1 MRLRAAALPLLLLVA
16 CGREKA
22 PEPKPPAAVVLASP
36 LAPWTW
42 HPLGSWAVI
51 EGEVDRDTELR
62 LEGSSIRER
71 RFAELG
77 PVRWEFL
84 RPPEGQTAIL
94 LTGEGVELARFTF
107 STTPASAPP
116 KAAGA
121 PPAPLPTPAPTPVPS
136 RPTPPLP
143 QPSTRSEAR
152 LPSAPVPPLSA
163 RTPQTLPRTDQAPA
177 TRPAPPLPPAR
188 ARAETFLPS
197 APVPPLSAR
206 TPQTLPRTDQAPPTK
221 PTPAL
226 PPARARAETFLPSAP
241 VQPLPERRPLTLP
254 RTDQAPPTK
263 PTPALPPA
271 RARAETFLPS
281 APVQP
286 LPERRPLT
294 LPRTDQAPPTK
305 PTPALP
311 PARARAETYL
321 PSAPIPALPE
331 RKPLPLP
338 RTDQAPAARSAAP
351 TLPAWAQIET
361 SLPSTHLTPLAGRRV
376 AASGAPE
383 MAPTPRRGTAAPNL
397 LETLPARPPQTP
409 LPLQTQVPAWPG
421 AGEALNL
428 TRGPA
433 GRKRLLLSFDG
444 GSNAEVA
451 TQILDLLKARK
462 VRSTFFLTGAFIQ
475 HHPALVRRMA
485 AEGHELG
492 NHTLSHPHFA
502 PGMKRDP
509 KWTRERFQQ
518 QLLDA
523 DMALLRLLGRPMDPL
538 WRAPYGEHTAEL
550 RRWAEEVGYRHVG
563 WSEGADTLDW
573 ATRRERSLYRSG
585 EAILE
590 RLRKRLDKDGDGLIV
605 LMHLGSERSDGDR
618 PSEGLGAF
626 IDRAVKEG
634 WTFATAGD
642 FVRDLGKPAWDPRQ
656 RLGVLGAA
664 PSRGR

>member
-16 CGREKA
+16 CGREQA
-22 PEPKPPAAVVLASP
+22 PEPKPPAAVMPASP
-36 LAPWTW
+36 LTPWSW

-62 LEGSSIRER
+62 LEGASIRER

-84 RPPEGQTAIL
+84 RPPEGQTAVL

-107 STTPASAPP
+107 ATTPPAATPKPVGPTPAPIPTP
-116 KAAGA
+116 K
-121 PPAPLPTPAPTPVPS
+121 PAPLPA
-136 RPTPPLP
+136 RPTPPSTRAESGL
-143 QPSTRSEAR
+143 PST
-152 LPSAPVPPLSA
+152 PVPPLPE
-163 RTPQTLPRTDQAPA
+163 RKPLTLPRTDQAPS
-177 TRPAPPLPPAR
+177 TRPAPTLPPAR

-206 TPQTLPRTDQAPPTK
+206 TPQTLPRTDQAPATR
-221 PTPAL
+221 PTPPLPPARARAETFLPSAPMQALPERKPLTLPRTDQAPSTRPAPTL

-241 VQPLPERRPLTLP
+241 VPALPERKPLTLP
-254 RTDQAPPTK
+254 RTDQAPVT
-263 PTPALPPA
+263 
-271 RARAETFLPS
+271 
-281 APVQP
+281 
-286 LPERRPLT
+286 
-294 LPRTDQAPPTK
+294 
-305 PTPALP
+305 
-311 PARARAETYL
+311 
-321 PSAPIPALPE
+321 
-331 RKPLPLP
+331 
-338 RTDQAPAARSAAP
+338 RSAAP
-351 TLPAWAQIET
+351 TLPAWAQTET
-361 SLPSTHLTPLAGRRV
+361 TLPSSHLTPLAGRR
-376 AASGAPE
+376 AATTGAPE
-383 MAPTPRRGTAAPNL
+383 TAPTARRSTATPNL
-397 LETLPARPPQTP
+397 LETLPARPPQAP
-409 LPLQTQVPAWPG
+409 QPLQTQVPAWPG

-428 TRGPA
+428 TRGPT

-451 TQILDLLKARK
+451 AQILDLLKARR
-462 VRSTFFLTGAFIQ
+462 VHSTFFLTGAFIQ
-475 HHPALVRRMA
+475 HYPALVRRMA

-518 QLLDA
+518 QLFDA
-523 DMALLRLLGRPMDPL
+523 DTALLRLLGRPMDPL

-573 ATRRERSLYRSG
+573 ATRKERNLYRSG

-626 IDRAVKEG
+626 MDRAQKEG
-634 WTFATAGD
+634 WTFVTAGD

-656 RLGVLGAA
+656 RLGLLAA
-664 PSRGR
+664 SPSRGR

>member
-121 PPAPLPTPAPTPVPS
+121 PPAPMPTPAPTPVPS

-163 RTPQTLPRTDQAPA
+163 RTPQ
-177 TRPAPPLPPAR
+177 
-188 ARAETFLPS
+188 
-197 APVPPLSAR
+197 
-206 TPQTLPRTDQAPPTK
+206 
-221 PTPAL
+221 
-226 PPARARAETFLPSAP
+226 
-241 VQPLPERRPLTLP
+241 TLP

>member
-16 CGREKA
+16 CGREQA
-22 PEPKPPAAVVLASP
+22 PEPKPPAAVMPASP
-36 LAPWTW
+36 LTPWSW

-62 LEGSSIRER
+62 LEGASIRER

-84 RPPEGQTAIL
+84 RPPEGQTAVL

-107 STTPASAPP
+107 ATTPPAATPKPVGPTPAPIPTP
-116 KAAGA
+116 K
-121 PPAPLPTPAPTPVPS
+121 PAPLPA
-136 RPTPPLP
+136 RPTPPSTRAESGL
-143 QPSTRSEAR
+143 PST
-152 LPSAPVPPLSA
+152 PVPPLPE
-163 RTPQTLPRTDQAPA
+163 RKPLTLPRTDQAPS
-177 TRPAPPLPPAR
+177 TRPAPTLPPAR

-197 APVPPLSAR
+197 APVPA
-206 TPQTLPRTDQAPPTK
+206 
-221 PTPAL
+221 
-226 PPARARAETFLPSAP
+226 
-241 VQPLPERRPLTLP
+241 LPERKPLTLP
-254 RTDQAPPTK
+254 RTDQAPVT
-263 PTPALPPA
+263 
-271 RARAETFLPS
+271 
-281 APVQP
+281 
-286 LPERRPLT
+286 
-294 LPRTDQAPPTK
+294 
-305 PTPALP
+305 
-311 PARARAETYL
+311 
-321 PSAPIPALPE
+321 
-331 RKPLPLP
+331 
-338 RTDQAPAARSAAP
+338 RSAAP
-351 TLPAWAQIET
+351 TLPAWAQTET
-361 SLPSTHLTPLAGRRV
+361 TLPSSHLTPLAGRR
-376 AASGAPE
+376 AATTGAPE
-383 MAPTPRRGTAAPNL
+383 TAPTARRSTATPNL
-397 LETLPARPPQTP
+397 LETLPARPPQAP
-409 LPLQTQVPAWPG
+409 QPLQTQVPAWPG

-428 TRGPA
+428 TRGPT

-451 TQILDLLKARK
+451 AQILDLLKARR
-462 VRSTFFLTGAFIQ
+462 VHSTFFLTGAFIQ
-475 HHPALVRRMA
+475 HYPALVRRMA

-518 QLLDA
+518 QLFDA
-523 DMALLRLLGRPMDPL
+523 DTALLRLLGRPMDPL

-573 ATRRERSLYRSG
+573 ATRRERNLYRSG

-626 IDRAVKEG
+626 MDRALKEG
-634 WTFATAGD
+634 WTFVTAGD
-642 FVRDLGKPAWDPRQ
+642 FVRDLGKPAWDARQ
-656 RLGVLGAA
+656 RVGLLGT
-664 PSRGR
+664 PPPKGR

>member
-1 MRLRAAALPLLLLVA
+1 MKVRAATLLLLLLAA
-16 CGREKA
+16 CGREQA
-22 PEPKPPAAVVLASP
+22 PEPKAPPAVAPAPTLT
-36 LAPWTW
+36 PWTW

-84 RPPEGQTAIL
+84 RPPEGQTAVL

-107 STTPASAPP
+107 ATTPPGATPKPSASAPKP
-116 KAAGA
+116 V
-121 PPAPLPTPAPTPVPS
+121 PPAP
-136 RPTPPLP
+136 PPP
-143 QPSTRSEAR
+143 PPSTRTEAR
-152 LPSAPVPPLSA
+152 LPSTPVPPLPE
-163 RTPQTLPRTDQAPA
+163 RK
-177 TRPAPPLPPAR
+177 
-188 ARAETFLPS
+188 
-197 APVPPLSAR
+197 
-206 TPQTLPRTDQAPPTK
+206 PQTLPRTDQAPPIR
-221 PTPAL
+221 PVPPP

-241 VQPLPERRPLTLP
+241 VQPLPER
-254 RTDQAPPTK
+254 
-263 PTPALPPA
+263 
-271 RARAETFLPS
+271 
-281 APVQP
+281 
-286 LPERRPLT
+286 
-294 LPRTDQAPPTK
+294 
-305 PTPALP
+305 
-311 PARARAETYL
+311 
-321 PSAPIPALPE
+321 
-331 RKPLPLP
+331 KPLPLP
-338 RTDQAPAARSAAP
+338 RTDQAPATRSAAP
-351 TLPAWAQIET
+351 TLPAWAQTET
-361 SLPSTHLTPLAGRRV
+361 SLPSAHLAPLPGRRV
-376 AASGAPE
+376 AATGAPE
-383 MAPTPRRGTAAPNL
+383 MAPTPRRSTAAPNL
-397 LETLPARPPQTP
+397 METLPARPPQAQP
-409 LPLQTQVPAWPG
+409 PLQTQVHAWPG

-428 TRGPA
+428 TRGPT

-451 TQILDLLKARK
+451 AQILDLLKARR

-475 HHPALVRRMA
+475 RQPALVRRMA

-492 NHTLSHPHFA
+492 NHTLNHPHFA

-523 DMALLRLLGRPMDPL
+523 DAALLRLLGRPMDPL

-573 ATRRERSLYRSG
+573 ATRRERNLYRSG

-626 IDRAVKEG
+626 MDRALKEG
-634 WTFATAGD
+634 WTFVTAGD
-642 FVRDLGKPAWDPRQ
+642 FVRDLGKPAWDARQ
-656 RLGVLGAA
+656 RVGLLGT
-664 PSRGR
+664 PPPKGR

>member
-1 MRLRAAALPLLLLVA
+1 MKVRAATLLLLLLAA
-16 CGREKA
+16 CGREQA
-22 PEPKPPAAVVLASP
+22 PEPKAPPAVAPAPTLT
-36 LAPWTW
+36 PWTW

-84 RPPEGQTAIL
+84 RPPEGQTAVL

-107 STTPASAPP
+107 ATTPPGATPKPSASAPKP
-116 KAAGA
+116 V
-121 PPAPLPTPAPTPVPS
+121 PPAP
-136 RPTPPLP
+136 PPP
-143 QPSTRSEAR
+143 PPSTRTEAR
-152 LPSAPVPPLSA
+152 LPSTPVPPLPERKPQTLPRTDQAPPIRPVPPPPPARARAETFLPSAPVQPLSARTPQTLPRTDQAPPTRPAPSLPPARARAETFLPSTPVQPLSA

-197 APVPPLSAR
+197 APV
-206 TPQTLPRTDQAPPTK
+206 
-221 PTPAL
+221 
-226 PPARARAETFLPSAP
+226 
-241 VQPLPERRPLTLP
+241 QP
-254 RTDQAPPTK
+254 
-263 PTPALPPA
+263 
-271 RARAETFLPS
+271 
-281 APVQP
+281 
-286 LPERRPLT
+286 
-294 LPRTDQAPPTK
+294 
-305 PTPALP
+305 
-311 PARARAETYL
+311 
-321 PSAPIPALPE
+321 LPE

-338 RTDQAPAARSAAP
+338 RTDQAPATRSAAP
-351 TLPAWAQIET
+351 TLPAWAQTET
-361 SLPSTHLTPLAGRRV
+361 SLPSAHLAPLPGRRV
-376 AASGAPE
+376 AATGAPE
-383 MAPTPRRGTAAPNL
+383 MAPTARRSTAAPNL
-397 LETLPARPPQTP
+397 METLPARPPQAQP
-409 LPLQTQVPAWPG
+409 PLQTQVHAWPG

-428 TRGPA
+428 TRGPT

-451 TQILDLLKARK
+451 AQILDLLKARR

-475 HHPALVRRMA
+475 RQPALVRRMA

-492 NHTLSHPHFA
+492 NHTLNHPHFA

-523 DMALLRLLGRPMDPL
+523 DAALLRLLGRPMDPL

-573 ATRRERSLYRSG
+573 ATRRERNLYRSG

-626 IDRAVKEG
+626 MDRALKEG
-634 WTFATAGD
+634 WTFVTAGD
-642 FVRDLGKPAWDPRQ
+642 FVRDLGKPAWDARQ
-656 RLGVLGAA
+656 RVGLLGT
-664 PSRGR
+664 PPPKGR